1 MTAPL
6 KGRSRH
12 DAPFCGREQGRSY
25 AKPTALR
32 DPHHAG
38 NPGGASM
45 NGISLRRIDW
55 VLLGTMLILIGLSAL
70 FIYSAQFKSD
80 DDPVGTNWI
89 KQLVFAGLG
98 FCAYT
103 ALVWYD
109 YGSISRIAWF
119 IYGGAILLLLLVFA
133 FPEVNGAH
141 RWIPLP
147 GFTLQAS
154 EIAKIAIII
163 GLSAYLAAPDRDVD
177 EWKTFY
183 SCVVI
188 VGIPFLLIAV
198 EPDLSTALTLAPIT
212 LAIMLYCGVQRRML
226 LIAVAGVL
234 ILTAIACFWIKYE
247 TTPEI
252 EAMSRAERPRIV
264 LPRMP
269 LLADYQ
275 KGRIKVF
282 LTKDHD
288 LANAGWNKFQSQIAV
303 GSGGLFGK
311 GVLKGTQN
319 ILGFLPRTVAP
330 TDFIFC
336 VIAEETGFLGGL
348 SFTLL
353 YSLLLGRCM
362 WASIRARDEFGRL
375 VALGIG
381 VMLFCHVFINIAMT
395 IGMLPITGLPL
406 PLMSYGGS
414 FMVSTMIALGLVQSV
429 YHRRR
434 IR

>member
-1 MTAPL
+1 
-6 KGRSRH
+6 
-12 DAPFCGREQGRSY
+12 
-25 AKPTALR
+25 
-32 DPHHAG
+32 
-38 NPGGASM
+38 M
-45 NGISLRRIDW
+45 NGIQLRRVDW
-55 VLLGTMLILIGLSAL
+55 IMLGTILVLIGLSAA

-89 KQLVFAGLG
+89 KQLIFAGLG
-98 FCAYT
+98 LAAFA

-147 GFTLQAS
+147 GFTMQAS
-154 EIAKIAIII
+154 EVAKIAVII
-163 GLSAYLAAPDRDVD
+163 GLSAYLAAPDRDVE
-177 EWKTFY
+177 EWKTFF
-183 SCVVI
+183 SCAVI
-188 VGIPFLLIAV
+188 VGIPFLLIAA
-198 EPDLSTALTLAPIT
+198 EPDLSTSLTLAPISI
-212 LAIMLYCGVQRRML
+212 AIMLYCGVQRRLL
-226 LIAVAGVL
+226 LITVAGFLLFTAVACL
-234 ILTAIACFWIKYE
+234 WIKYE

-252 EAMSRAERPRIV
+252 EALPRAERPGLV

-288 LANAGWNKFQSQIAV
+288 LANAGWNKLQSQIAV

-311 GVLKGTQN
+311 GYLNGTQN

-336 VIAEETGFLGGL
+336 VIAEEWGFLRGGVL
-348 SFTLL
+348 FITL
-353 YSLLLGRCM
+353 YSILLGRCM

-375 VALGIG
+375 VALGIS
-381 VMLFCHVFINIAMT
+381 VMLFCHVFVNIAMT